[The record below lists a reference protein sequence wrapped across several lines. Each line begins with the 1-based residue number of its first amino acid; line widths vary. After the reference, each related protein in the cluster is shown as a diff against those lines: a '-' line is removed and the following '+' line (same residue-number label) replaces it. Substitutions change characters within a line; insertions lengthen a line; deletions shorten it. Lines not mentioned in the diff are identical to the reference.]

1 MLPKFLNYRNV
12 IIFFSSLTIIYVIFK
27 IIYMNENIII
37 EGLTNNKGAKE
48 RLQDIQKQITSMNNN
63 LSDIL
68 NIEKNKSDYENM
80 IIELDELTDKII
92 ISTLV
97 SQLEN
102 SSGNELNEKLID
114 EINSLVNFKNNL
126 NEVMNS
132 LDKAS
137 K

>member
-63 LSDIL
+63 LSDML

>member
-1 MLPKFLNYRNV
+1 MLPKILNYRNV

-102 SSGNELNEKLID
+102 SNGNELNEKLID